1 MVQIVW
7 LKSAKNDLK
16 SIYEFIAL
24 DSKKYAKLQI
34 QKIYATSSILKI
46 SPFSG
51 KKVIELN
58 DDSIREIIVA
68 NYRLI
73 YRIISNQLIHVLMVH
88 HGARSLE
95 KRKKN

>member
-34 QKIYATSSILKI
+34 QKIYAASSMLII
-46 SPFSG
+46 SPLNG

-58 DDSIREIIVA
+58 DSSIREIV
-68 NYRLI
+68 
-73 YRIISNQLIHVLMVH
+73 V
-88 HGARSLE
+88 GD
-95 KRKKN
+95 